1 MKCNFLSIWIKKTYQ
16 NKRVYLFTLIMQRE
30 ISHKITLGENLSP
43 LRDVLNV
50 PSVDNVANLRNVFGK
65 VDKLGNLWDRVE
77 ADADLARY
85 IPGQTDASIQGQIYS
100 IVGKKAYAAQTYSD
114 LKTLDFTVILAA
126 GTYTNYSSMTLVLP
140 IQIKKSTN
148 AATNIDNDMVTVNI
162 FFARWLKEVDIKRYP
177 DDISITPTNNTVS
190 IADSAQMLKHM
201 PAIALD
207 TIQETLLYDKQKVS
221 LPADTDRRSHN
232 SQVPASSSDK
242 NLGSRI
248 TDFHG
253 LLGQK
258 KYFRV
263 PLKFFTDLGLVNFA
277 YNRDTRFMFTLE
289 SNLNKLF

>member
-1 MKCNFLSIWIKKTYQ
+1 
-16 NKRVYLFTLIMQRE
+16 
-30 ISHKITLGENLSP
+30 
-43 LRDVLNV
+43 
-50 PSVDNVANLRNVFGK
+50 
-65 VDKLGNLWDRVE
+65 
-77 ADADLARY
+77 
-85 IPGQTDASIQGQIYS
+85 
-100 IVGKKAYAAQTYSD
+100 
-114 LKTLDFTVILAA
+114 
-126 GTYTNYSSMTLVLP
+126 MTLVLP

-148 AATNIDNDMVTVNI
+148 AATNIDNDMVTVNN

-207 TIQETLLYDKQKVS
+207 TIKETLLYDKQKVS
-221 LPADTDRRSHN
+221 LPADTDRRSHD

-277 YNRDTRFMFTLE
+277 YNTDTRFMFTLE

>member
-30 ISHKITLGENLSP
+30 ISHKITLGENLNP

-50 PSVDNVANLRNVFGK
+50 PSVDNVVNLRNVFGK
-65 VDKLGNLWDRVE
+65 VDKLGNLWDRSE

-85 IPGQTDASIQGQIYS
+85 IPGLTDASIQGHIYS

-190 IADSAQMLKHM
+190 IADSAQMLKFM

-207 TIQETLLYDKQKVS
+207 TIRETLLYDKQKVS
-221 LPADTDRRSHN
+221 LPADTDRRSLN

-258 KYFRV
+258 KYYRV
-263 PLKFFTDLGLVNFA
+263 PLKFFTDLGLV
-277 YNRDTRFMFTLE
+277 TLRTTQIQG
-289 SNLNKLF
+289 SRSL